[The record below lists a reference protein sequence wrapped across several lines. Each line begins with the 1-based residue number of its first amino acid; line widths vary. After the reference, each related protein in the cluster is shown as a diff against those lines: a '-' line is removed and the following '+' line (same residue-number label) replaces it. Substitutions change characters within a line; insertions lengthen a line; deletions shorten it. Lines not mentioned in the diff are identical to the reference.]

1 ADRGIHSFRRHLLRC
16 DVRRLDYVD
25 SAQYAG
31 RERHHRHGARGA
43 QDGGQRPG
51 RRGAR
56 DRGHRL
62 GVPRRRRAPRAPPLP
77 ARGGGLG
84 RVVVEWALKVGPAD
98 YFSVMVFAFVTVSAV
113 LGSSAVRGLAT
124 LFFGI
129 WLGLIGVDLQ
139 TGQARFTFGLPELL
153 DGINVIVVAVG
164 LFAVGETL
172 YVASRYRFG
181 KDEIIPLSGSLWMT
195 LEEWKR
201 SWKPWLRGAAIGFPI
216 GAMPAGGAEI
226 PPFLSYYVEKKL
238 SSKPQEFGKG
248 AIEGVAGPEAANNA
262 SAAGVL
268 VPMLTLGLP
277 TSATAA
283 IMLSAFQS
291 YGIN

>member
-1 ADRGIHSFRRHLLRC
+1 LGITFL
-16 DVRRLDYVD
+16 
-25 SAQYAG
+25 
-31 RERHHRHGARGA
+31 
-43 QDGGQRPG
+43 
-51 RRGAR
+51 
-56 DRGHRL
+56 
-62 GVPRRRRAPRAPPLP
+62 AP
-77 ARGGGLG
+77 
-84 RVVVEWALKVGPAD
+84 VVVDWALKFGPAD
-98 YFSVMVFAFVTVSAV
+98 YFSLMVFAFVTVSAV

-153 DGINVIVVAVG
+153 DGINGVVVAVG

-181 KDEIIPLSGSLWMT
+181 KDEIIQLSGSLWMT

-226 PPFLSYYVEKKL
+226 PTFLSYYVEKKL

-248 AIEGVAGPEAANNA
+248 AIEAVAGPQPPTNPSAPRVLLPILTPPRPALCPPRSRA
-262 SAAGVL
+262 SSSAPSPPVGSRVARSCRS
-268 VPMLTLGLP
+268 PRPPLP
-277 TSATAA
+277 LPPSPPPSPPSPSSPTGPPPRAPRPPPFPPPSRPHPPPPP
-283 IMLSAFQS
+283 QS
-291 YGIN
+291 PPI